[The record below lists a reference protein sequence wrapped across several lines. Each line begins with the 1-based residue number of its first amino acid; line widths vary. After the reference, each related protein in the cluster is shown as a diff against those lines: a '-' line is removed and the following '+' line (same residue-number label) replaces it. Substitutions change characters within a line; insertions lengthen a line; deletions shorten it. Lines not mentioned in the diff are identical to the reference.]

1 MPRVYLTQDDRLDL
15 RFLAMI
21 AAYKSEYHLDN
32 EALADAMGLSPQTLY
47 RRLKEPSSFTL
58 GEMRKLRQKLKIPR
72 EKMPLP
78 GDN

>member
-1 MPRVYLTQDDRLDL
+1 MPRAYLTQEDRFDL

-32 EALADAMGLSPQTLY
+32 EALAAVMGLSQQTLY
-47 RRLKEPSSFTL
+47 RRLKDPGSFTL
-58 GEMRKLRQKLKIPR
+58 SEMRKMRQKLKIPR
-72 EKMPLP
+72 DRMPLP